1 MTLREATA
9 YQLASLES
17 APPSRNSFECS
28 GKQTLVDTGEKGFPK
43 FSTLE
48 KVSIASRYSS
58 GLIDEEENL
67 TCKWCYGVLVNARSD
82 MMAFG
87 VILNT

>member
-1 MTLREATA
+1 M
-9 YQLASLES
+9 
-17 APPSRNSFECS
+17 
-28 GKQTLVDTGEKGFPK
+28 DTGEKGFPK

-87 VILNT
+87 VILNTYLHSKHSCFKNHKLF